1 MKTNTSTHGNDS
13 EAGFGLIE
21 IAVVLT
27 IAAVVISMSV
37 VVFGR
42 AAAKYELSQRAQ
54 NITWQIERARSA
66 AIKYN
71 QMLTLSFSSQKQS
84 VELTCTDCAQAKA
97 ELPAMSLSEDVTLSA
112 YPTLT
117 IKGNGTI
124 SSTSQ
129 VITLSD
135 GKGRQVDITINS
147 SGKVKVGNVTEE

>member
-1 MKTNTSTHGNDS
+1 MNTNTSTHSNDS

-21 IAVVLT
+21 ISVVLT
-27 IAAVVISMSV
+27 IAAVIISMSV

-42 AAAKYELSQRAQ
+42 AAATYQLSQKAQ

-71 QMLTLSFSSQKQS
+71 QTLTLSFSSQKKT
-84 VELTCTDCAQAKA
+84 VELTCADCAQAKA
-97 ELPAMSLSEDVTLSA
+97 ELPAMSLPEEVTLSA

-129 VITLSD
+129 VVTLRD
-135 GKGRQVDITINS
+135 GQGRQVDVTITH
-147 SGKVKVGNVTEE
+147 SGRVVVGDVTEE